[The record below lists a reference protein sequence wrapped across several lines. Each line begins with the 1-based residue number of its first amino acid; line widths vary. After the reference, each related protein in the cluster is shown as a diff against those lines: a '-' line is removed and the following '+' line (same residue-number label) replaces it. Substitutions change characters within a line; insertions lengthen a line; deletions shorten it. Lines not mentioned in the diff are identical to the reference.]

1 MKSTVSALMGATIL
15 AGMPFA
21 AVPVMSVPS
30 AEELQAQ
37 LDDLVREADE
47 IEATAAAEDRDLT
60 DEEDARVKAIATD
73 GAKLK
78 ARISRMREMEALRAP
93 PAGGNRRSSADMQNR
108 ADSSGTRTVPAT
120 PRDSARHGFRGLGQ
134 FALAVVDHAR
144 QRDTDGAKMLVNAA
158 TTYGNEASG
167 ADGGFLVPPEYAAG
181 IMTKVMAED
190 SLLSRAMQVQTER
203 NALVINKDETTPW
216 GTAGIQVYWES
227 EAGTIGQS
235 KPKVEPTSVRLVKLA
250 ALVPLTDELLDDAVG
265 LDSLVRAVTPG
276 RMNAAINSGFVR
288 GTGVG
293 QPLGILKSG
302 SLISVGAETSQ
313 AAATLLYANIV
324 KMFSRM
330 YAPWR
335 RNAVWLI
342 NQDIEPQLFQLAFD
356 PDATSKV
363 PAYMPPGGLSASPY
377 GTLLGRPVI
386 PIEAASTLGT
396 QGDIILVDMQQ
407 YLALTKAGGVQS
419 ATSIHLYFDQAITAL
434 RFIFRINGQPLWSST
449 ISPENGSN
457 TRSWAI
463 ALDTRS

>member
-15 AGMPFA
+15 AGLPFG
-21 AVPVMSVPS
+21 VPVMAAPT
-30 AEELQAQ
+30 AEELQVE
-37 LDDLVREADE
+37 LDEMIAEAE
-47 IEATAAAEDRDLT
+47 QIEAAAAAENRELT
-60 DEEDARVKAIATD
+60 DEEDSRVKEIA
-73 GAKLK
+73 GEGPKLK
-78 ARISRMREMEALRAP
+78 ARVERARTMEALRTP
-93 PAGGNRRSSADMQNR
+93 PAGSNRRTTPDTQNR
-108 ADSSGTRTVPAT
+108 ADPGSDRRVPAS

-144 QRDTDGAKMLVNAA
+144 NRETDLSKMLVNAA
-158 TTYGNEASG
+158 TTFGSESSG

-181 IMTKVMAED
+181 IMTKVQAED
-190 SLLSRAMQVQTER
+190 GLLSRALQVQTER

-216 GTAGIQVYWES
+216 GSAGIQVYWES

-250 ALVPLTDELLDDAVG
+250 ALVPLTDELLEDAVG
-265 LDSLVRAVTPG
+265 LDSLVRAIAPG
-276 RMNAAINSGFVR
+276 RMNAAINTGFVR

-293 QPLGILKSG
+293 QPLGMLNSA
-302 SLISVGAETSQ
+302 SLISVNAESSQ

-324 KMFSRM
+324 NMFARM

-342 NQDIEPQLFQLAFD
+342 NQDIEPALFQLAFD

-386 PIEAASTLGT
+386 PIEAASSLGT

-407 YLALTKAGGVQS
+407 YLALTKAGGVQT
-419 ATSIHLYFDQAITAL
+419 ATSIHLYFDQALTAL

-449 ISPENGSN
+449 IVPENGSN
-457 TRSWAI
+457 NRSWAV
-463 ALDTRS
+463 ALDTRN